1 MTATH
6 TTEELREEILAGRT
20 SLGIEFGSTR
30 IKACLIANVDPNNV
44 IAVGGYAW
52 ENSFVDRLW
61 TYSLDEVTAGLQGAY
76 AGLVDDVVKRYGVR
90 PDRYSAIGISGMMH
104 GYLAFDDNDEL
115 LVPFRT
121 WRNTNTSVAAA
132 ELSKAFG
139 VNIPLMVM
147 LTYAFGCAL
156 AAFAGVLAAPVVQV
170 SPLMG
175 QNLIIVVFAVVV
187 VGGSRRSSRPTSSPR
202 SVHGRQPKR
211 CARPGSG
218 CGLRA

>member
-121 WRNTNTSVAAA
+121 WRNTNTGRASA
-132 ELSKAFG
+132 ELTELFRK
-139 VNIPLMVM
+139 LM
-147 LTYAFGCAL
+147 
-156 AAFAGVLAAPVVQV
+156 
-170 SPLMG
+170 
-175 QNLIIVVFAVVV
+175 
-187 VGGSRRSSRPTSSPR
+187 
-202 SVHGRQPKR
+202 
-211 CARPGSG
+211 
-218 CGLRA
+218 